1 MAVESPGDS
10 AGALGGAA
18 AAVCAYDAVTGTAFD
33 KIAAP
38 LALISQRL
46 V

>member
-1 MAVESPGDS
+1 MVGS
-10 AGALGGAA
+10 ADTSLAARGG
-18 AAVCAYDAVTGTAFD
+18 AAVCANEGVTGTAFD